1 MNRRAAW
8 ALIAVLVVI
17 ARLCHSDIVWVEEG
31 YPTAAAIQMLAGKAI
46 YKDFW
51 FDKPPLF
58 PAFYLL
64 WGASTG
70 QALRLAGALV
80 VLLSAWTVSRFAR
93 DLWGES
99 EAMLAAALTAFFLT
113 FWIPSAVIVLGPD
126 LLMIVPHVLAVHLA
140 WRGKSVFSG
149 LACGVALGLN
159 VKAVFVIAVC
169 AILFGRV
176 APMFLAGLAASS
188 AIWLGWLA
196 SIGALTGGWQQVW
209 KWGLL
214 YSVNTFAVFEGVT
227 RTASW
232 AGFHAALVVGV
243 AVWWWK
249 EHQWRLVLWLAI
261 STIAV
266 CAGWRFF
273 PRYYFQLLPVCALL
287 GARGLLLIPNVW
299 WRRAAF
305 ALLLIPLIRFGP
317 RYGQLGADLL
327 QHRPH
332 DWRDLAMA
340 DDTVAAAKLI
350 TAAPGE
356 SLLVWGYRPDLFAIT
371 RLSAGT
377 PFLDSQPL
385 TGVIADRHLISAES
399 AAPELAR
406 WNRETLLTTRPT
418 WIADGLGPYNNALA
432 ITEYPDLREWLKNY
446 VVTGRTTGFVI
457 YRRKLDGMGT
467 TSKLP
472 Q

>member
-8 ALIAVLVVI
+8 ALVAVLVI
-17 ARLCHSDIVWVEEG
+17 AARLCHLDIVWVEEG
-31 YPTAAAIQMLAGKAI
+31 YPSAAAVQMLAGKAI

-58 PAFYLL
+58 PALYIL

-70 QALRLAGALV
+70 LALRLAGALV

-99 EAMLAAALTAFFLT
+99 EALLAAALTAFFLT
-113 FWIPSAVIVLGPD
+113 FWIPSAVMVMGPD
-126 LLMIVPHVLAVHLA
+126 LLMIVPHVIAVHLA
-140 WRGKSVFSG
+140 WRGKAALSG
-149 LACGVALGLN
+149 LVCGIALGLN
-159 VKAVFVIAVC
+159 AKAVLVIAVC
-169 AILFGRV
+169 AILLGRV
-176 APMFLAGLAASS
+176 APLFLAGLGASS

-196 SIGALTGGWQQVW
+196 SMGALAGWWQQVW
-209 KWGLL
+209 QWGLL
-214 YSVNTFAVFEGVT
+214 YSANTFGVLEGIT

-249 EHQWRLVLWLAI
+249 EHQWRLILWLAI
-261 STIAV
+261 SLIAV

-273 PRYYFQLLPVCALL
+273 PRYYFQLLPVCALV
-287 GARGLLLIPNVW
+287 GARGLLLVSNVW

-305 ALLLIPLIRFGP
+305 GLLMIPLIRFGP
-317 RYGQLGADLL
+317 RYVQLGVEQV

-340 DDTVAAAKLI
+340 NDTVSAAKLI
-350 TAAPGE
+350 TAASGDN
-356 SLLVWGYRPDLFAIT
+356 LLVWGYRPDLFAIT
-371 RLSAGT
+371 RLAAGT

-385 TGVIADRHLISAES
+385 TGVIADRHLISAEP

-406 WNRETLLTTRPT
+406 RNRETLLKTKPT

-432 ITEYPDLREWLKNY
+432 ITAFPDLEEWLKDY

-457 YRRKLDGMGT
+457 YRRRRDGN
-467 TSKLP
+467 
-472 Q
+472 